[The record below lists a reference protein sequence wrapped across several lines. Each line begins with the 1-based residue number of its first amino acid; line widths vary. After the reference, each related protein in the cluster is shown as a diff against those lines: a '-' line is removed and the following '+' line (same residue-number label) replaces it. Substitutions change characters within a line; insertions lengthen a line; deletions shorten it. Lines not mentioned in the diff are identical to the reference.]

1 MAYDPKKVID
11 IALKEVG
18 YLEKKNG
25 DSKYLN
31 DKTKNAGMANYT
43 KYGKEMHELYPKTM
57 DYPAAWC
64 DCFVDWCFYKA
75 YGYNNAMK
83 IIGGNFDDYTVNS
96 AGLYKNKKAW
106 HTMNPKVGDQ
116 IFFKNSAGKICH
128 TGLVYAV
135 DSKYVYTVEGNTSNS
150 SGVVANGGC
159 VAKKKYD
166 INYSRIAGYGRPL
179 YGTTSS
185 GSTLTT
191 SSATGV
197 VLPTG
202 ELSYGSK
209 GIKVK
214 NLQMTLN
221 YLNKKY
227 SLFKDTLDTDGIYG
241 DKTMKAVK
249 AVQKYNN
256 LEPDGVYGSKTMN
269 AMYKM

>member
-1 MAYDPKKVID
+1 MAYDPKKVIN

-25 DSKYLN
+25 DSRYLN

-106 HTMNPKVGDQ
+106 HIMNPKVGDQ

-128 TGLVYAV
+128 TGIVYAV
-135 DSKYVYTVEGNTSNS
+135 DSKYVYTVEGNTIKYGVPTDTKGVLTLHTATYNESNETIEEQNIYD
-150 SGVVANGGC
+150 SGNSVI
-159 VAKKKYD
+159 YT
-166 INYSRIAGYGRPL
+166 RI
-179 YGTTSS
+179 
-185 GSTLTT
+185 
-191 SSATGV
+191 
-197 VLPTG
+197 
-202 ELSYGSK
+202 K
-209 GIKVK
+209 
-214 NLQMTLN
+214 
-221 YLNKKY
+221 
-227 SLFKDTLDTDGIYG
+227 
-241 DKTMKAVK
+241 
-249 AVQKYNN
+249 
-256 LEPDGVYGSKTMN
+256 
-269 AMYKM
+269 